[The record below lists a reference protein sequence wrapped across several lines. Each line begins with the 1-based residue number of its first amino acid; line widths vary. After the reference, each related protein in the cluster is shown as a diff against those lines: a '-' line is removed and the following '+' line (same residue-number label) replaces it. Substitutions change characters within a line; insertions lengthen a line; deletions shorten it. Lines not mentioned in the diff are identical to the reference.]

1 MSNYEKYKRF
11 ESIIRKI
18 EYAVWGILVLVLAF
32 MEVGFTINLP
42 LAVCLIAALL
52 MIPAIVL
59 DGIITEIPMSYY
71 FKKDL
76 KEQEE
81 EA

>member
-1 MSNYEKYKRF
+1 MSNYEKYKRI
-11 ESIIRKI
+11 ESIIQKI
-18 EYAVWGILVLVLAF
+18 EYAVWGILILVLAF
-32 MEVGFTINLP
+32 MEVGFTIKLP
-42 LAVCLIAALL
+42 LAACLFAVLL
-52 MIPAIVL
+52 MIPAIMVHM
-59 DGIITEIPMSYY
+59 IITEIPMSHY